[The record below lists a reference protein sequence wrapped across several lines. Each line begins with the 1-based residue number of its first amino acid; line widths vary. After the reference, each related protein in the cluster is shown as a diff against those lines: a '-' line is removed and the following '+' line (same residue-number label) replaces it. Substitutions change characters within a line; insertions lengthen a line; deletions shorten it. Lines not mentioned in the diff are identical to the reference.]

1 MLLCYWNVISLI
13 SFTWKRKR
21 LRKPERGQSKYL
33 QRSIHKSEETKISK
47 HVTFMAVEWQQ
58 SVQKPTELKADR
70 NEPLTIDLT
79 EHQQLIVNRTEIKM
93 NEVEPVI
100 KEYKKSVY
108 KPKKVNR
115 NVPLMSG
122 ITKCHQST
130 KKLEER
136 LLSETEITESEN
148 ELKKFICRPKNTDV
162 YMEELKLKSDGE
174 RHIIQVKDDRQYSAE
189 ISGLKKM
196 GLTKANQETELK
208 GSETSSFCHM
218 QMDIVGV
225 YPEDEVGIMTRMINI
240 PENIKQFGDEAIPI
254 VKVEDCNRS
263 NALQDETSQFLGIKT
278 LPLQLCGTTKEI
290 AGEND
295 LLTLYGSV
303 AFDSKVQSSLRKR
316 KGEDLNMTK
325 SGKEKMPL
333 QLCNTKEIVGEH
345 DLLTLYGS
353 VASNSKIQSSIRK
366 ERKGEDLN
374 LTKSGKDQ
382 KKMIGRKRKSK
393 DSYRKMN
400 SGKYFGETKRTND
413 TRKRKPTKV
422 FSKNKKSKN
431 KCFRNAAKKSWYD
444 LRSKHHSWVSK
455 KKKSFSQT
463 SRYDFRSR
471 KDFAMGNITTKH
483 ARIPKIV
490 FYPKLYEVT
499 VDNIDAALV
508 PEHYKLQTDRV
519 RGQFAEDQRNMRV
532 EPSEN
537 NIPLGK
543 KKNMGT
549 KMQCEPTNKHKVGKS
564 ETIVDRL
571 KETFIERLKHLESV
585 KQGIHNNLQN
595 EEKVVQKSAIFGLQ
609 KKRFN
614 IYHSQITNS
623 IKDEIRDE
631 DEHVIPIFIPRPR
644 PMLKKRTSVKDGKD
658 NFIQTTENSSM
669 KINTNSCD
677 RLGKRQTDSQF
688 NTAFHKMK
696 ETDLMKV
703 KLEPI
708 DNLLDFVDGLK
719 QIKMEPGSGQ
729 RRSID
734 VETGSVQKEITATE
748 TRSVQKGSNDTATGS
763 VQRGSNDAATGSVQ
777 RGSNDTATGGV
788 KRGSNDAATGSV
800 QRGSNDAETGGVQRG
815 NNDAQKKSER
825 SDIETGNATKG
836 DNAKDIGIERDNNGG
851 ILCNDNIV
859 QYEMACNV

>member
-1 MLLCYWNVISLI
+1 MFLCYWNVISLI

-47 HVTFMAVEWQQ
+47 HVSFMAVEWQQ

-70 NEPLTIDLT
+70 KEPLTIDLT

-148 ELKKFICRPKNTDV
+148 EQNKFIRRPKNTEV

-208 GSETSSFCHM
+208 GSETTSFCHM

-240 PENIKQFGDEAIPI
+240 PENIKQFGDEAVPI

-263 NALQDETSQFLGIKT
+263 NALQDETSQFLGIKI

-290 AGEND
+290 AGEHD

-316 KGEDLNMTK
+316 KGEDLN
-325 SGKEKMPL
+325 
-333 QLCNTKEIVGEH
+333 
-345 DLLTLYGS
+345 
-353 VASNSKIQSSIRK
+353 
-366 ERKGEDLN
+366 

-382 KKMIGRKRKSK
+382 KKMIGRKRKLK

-431 KCFRNAAKKSWYD
+431 KCFRNAAKKSCYD

-543 KKNMGT
+543 KKNIGT

-595 EEKVVQKSAIFGLQ
+595 EEKVVQKSANLGLQ

-688 NTAFHKMK
+688 NIAFHKMK

-703 KLEPI
+703 ELEPI

-734 VETGSVQKEITATE
+734 VETGSAQSGGNDAATGSVQKEITATE

-777 RGSNDTATGGV
+777 RGSNDV
-788 KRGSNDAATGSV
+788 
-800 QRGSNDAETGGVQRG
+800 ETGGVQRG
-815 NNDAQKKSER
+815 INDAQKKSER
-825 SDIETGNATKG
+825 SDIETGNTTKG

-851 ILCNDNIV
+851 ILCNDNID

>member
-174 RHIIQVKDDRQYSAE
+174 RHIIQVKDDGQYSAE

-290 AGEND
+290 AGEN
-295 LLTLYGSV
+295 
-303 AFDSKVQSSLRKR
+303 
-316 KGEDLNMTK
+316 
-325 SGKEKMPL
+325 
-333 QLCNTKEIVGEH
+333 

-777 RGSNDTATGGV
+777 RGSND
-788 KRGSNDAATGSV
+788 
-800 QRGSNDAETGGVQRG
+800 AETGGVQRG